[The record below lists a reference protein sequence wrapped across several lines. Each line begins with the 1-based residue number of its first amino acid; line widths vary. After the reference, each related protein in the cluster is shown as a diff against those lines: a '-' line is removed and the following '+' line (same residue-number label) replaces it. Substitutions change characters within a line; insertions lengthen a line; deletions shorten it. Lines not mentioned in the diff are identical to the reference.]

1 MKTDTLR
8 NIELS
13 EFVITKLYIPGS
25 LTVIAIKKMFNDF
38 LMYGVMALIVFGV
51 VTTFV
56 FKF

>member
-1 MKTDTLR
+1 M
-8 NIELS
+8 S
-13 EFVITKLYIPGS
+13 VCG
-25 LTVIAIKKMFNDF
+25 VKKMFNEF